1 MTTIEATS
9 PLYLHPSDGNN
20 FMVIDKLQGSGNY
33 RSWKRSMEIA
43 LASKRKLG
51 FVTGLEK
58 KDANDAVK
66 KEAWETCNS
75 MIISWILG
83 SVSEPIKK
91 SIMFVNSAHLIWK
104 QLEQRFA
111 LTNGSRKYKLNKEL
125 YETKQQEKS
134 ISEYYTMMRCTW
146 EELEALNSLP
156 PLTSLTTEINE
167 FIRALNMQQEEQ
179 KLFQFLNGLDE
190 VYGTQRSQIL
200 MMTPLPGVEV
210 ACSYLEQEEAQ
221 REILKQVKE
230 EPMTLAMYSKGAG
243 GELGAT
249 QGLIQC
255 TICGKNGH
263 THDKCW
269 FVIGFP
275 KKILETNH
283 KVSLRTKEREK
294 ASQIKS
300 GTKENK
306 EAPR

>member
-1 MTTIEATS
+1 
-9 PLYLHPSDGNN
+9 
-20 FMVIDKLQGSGNY
+20 
-33 RSWKRSMEIA
+33 
-43 LASKRKLG
+43 
-51 FVTGLEK
+51 
-58 KDANDAVK
+58 
-66 KEAWETCNS
+66 
-75 MIISWILG
+75 
-83 SVSEPIKK
+83 
-91 SIMFVNSAHLIWK
+91 
-104 QLEQRFA
+104 
-111 LTNGSRKYKLNKEL
+111 
-125 YETKQQEKS
+125 
-134 ISEYYTMMRCTW
+134 MMRCTW

-200 MMTPLPGVEV
+200 MMTPLPSVEV
-210 ACSYLEQEEAQ
+210 ACSYLEQEEAE

-275 KKILETNH
+275 NKNPRNKPQGFTQN
-283 KVSLRTKEREK
+283 KGKG
-294 ASQIKS
+294 KS
-300 GTKENK
+300 STFDL
-306 EAPR
+306 